1 MSTLSVRF
9 PDSVH
14 DAVKSYAKEDN
25 ISINQFVISAV
36 LEKLTALDTEKYIEK
51 RGLSGSK
58 EKYLK
63 VLKKA
68 PHTQPREDDAIKG

>member
-14 DAVKSYAKEDN
+14 NAVKTYAREDD

-36 LEKLTALDTEKYIEK
+36 IEKLTALDTEKYIET
-51 RGLSGSK
+51 RGQKGSK
-58 EKYLK
+58 EKYLN

-68 PHTQPREDDAIKG
+68 PHIQSHKDDVI

>member
-9 PDSVH
+9 PYSVH

-25 ISINQFVISAV
+25 ISINQLVISAV

-68 PHTQPREDDAIKG
+68 SHTQPREDDAIKG